1 MDVSP
6 YAAQRDVRPVGFKNV
21 PTAQN
26 SAYLPFSALAIGWHE
41 NILQDSKIMK
51 IAFIGY
57 GNMAA
62 SLASRW
68 VAKHDIFV
76 GGRDTKKAQNLA
88 SRLGHGTR
96 FGSEAAAA
104 AFGEVVVLAT
114 PHDAVFEAIDAA
126 GGPKAFAGKTL
137 LDINNPVADAAG
149 GDFLVKTFEAKSLS
163 EAIAAH
169 LPAAQVVKAFNMCQA
184 KVWQMDPPVFDGRR
198 LVALYCGDDAAAK
211 RRIATL
217 ITDIGCEAA
226 DVGELKYARLLEPAA
241 AIVIKFL
248 FAGRDP
254 HTVLNLIQPEAK
266 PIG

>member
-1 MDVSP
+1 
-6 YAAQRDVRPVGFKNV
+6 
-21 PTAQN
+21 
-26 SAYLPFSALAIGWHE
+26 
-41 NILQDSKIMK
+41 MK

-76 GGRDTKKAQNLA
+76 GGRDTRKAQNLA
-88 SRLGHGTR
+88 GKLGDGTQY
-96 FGSEAAAA
+96 GSETAAA
-104 AFGEVVVLAT
+104 AFGEVVVPAT
-114 PHDAVFEAIDAA
+114 PHEAVFDAIDAA
-126 GGPKAFAGKTL
+126 GGPEAFTGKTL
-137 LDINNPVADAAG
+137 LDINNPVPDYAR
-149 GDFLVKTFEAKSLS
+149 GDFLVKTFDGKSLS
-163 EAIAAH
+163 EAIAAYV
-169 LPAAQVVKAFNMCQA
+169 PAARVVKAFNMCQA

-198 LVALYCGDDAAAK
+198 LVALYCGDDADAK

-226 DVGELKYARLLEPAA
+226 DVGDLKYARLLEPAA

-248 FAGRDP
+248 FSGRDP

-266 PIG
+266 PIA